1 MASTADIKN
10 GLVIHYNND
19 LYQIVEFLHV
29 KPGKGP
35 AFVRTKLKSIIKGKV
50 VDHTFPSGTKIETAR
65 VENRSFQYLYK
76 DDIGY
81 HFMDTNNYEQTTLT
95 KEQVGNQA
103 NLLKEEQPVDILYH
117 AEKEQPLSYEL
128 PAFITLEVTYTEPGV
143 KGDTATNSLKP
154 AVMETGAKVE
164 VPIFVDLG
172 DKIKIDTRT
181 GEYVER
187 IK

>member
-1 MASTADIKN
+1 MTKQQVCH
-10 GLVIHYNND
+10 LV
-19 LYQIVEFLHV
+19 
-29 KPGKGP
+29 
-35 AFVRTKLKSIIKGKV
+35 
-50 VDHTFPSGTKIETAR
+50 
-65 VENRSFQYLYK
+65 
-76 DDIGY
+76 
-81 HFMDTNNYEQTTLT
+81 
-95 KEQVGNQA
+95 
-103 NLLKEEQPVDILYH
+103 NLLAEVILVDIPFH
-117 AEKEQPLSYEL
+117 AVTEQPLSYEL
-128 PAFITLEVTYTEPGV
+128 PSFITLEVTYTEPGV